1 MPKADT
7 VFMEIAQASFADF
20 ATGLARG
27 DWQPFLDRLSND
39 VTFWFPAGPFKGHNQ
54 GKEKLAAFLAAVPKV
69 FPGGL
74 TVEVVQITSS
84 ETTVVFEVRST
95 GMMGSQPYENQAAI
109 AFDIRDGQI
118 CAYREYLGVVFQL
131 GH

>member
-1 MPKADT
+1 MTSSAPAT
-7 VFMEIAQASFADF
+7 LEIAQAAFVDF
-20 ATGLARG
+20 TDGLADG
-27 DWQPFLDRLSND
+27 DWQPFLDHLSDD

-54 GKEKLAAFLAAVPKV
+54 GKDRLADFLAMVPTV

-74 TVEVVQITSS
+74 TLEVVQITHND
-84 ETTVVFEVRST
+84 TTVMFEVRS
-95 GMMGSQPYENQAAI
+95 MGRMGGEPYENQAAI
-109 AFDIRDGQI
+109 AFDIRGRQI